1 MTALRPDDG
10 KDRQAPLDN
19 GQVSDLSPWDGNL
32 ADNLLMNKLLL
43 WNQPHLLGTH
53 AFPPP
58 ADETASWEWPDDA
71 GVDPEG

>member
-1 MTALRPDDG
+1 MKPDE
-10 KDRQAPLDN
+10 KKEHHAPRE
-19 GQVSDLSPWDGNL
+19 GGHGPDLSPWDANL

-58 ADETASWEWPDDA
+58 PDEDATWEWPNHA
-71 GVDPEG
+71 GLDPEG